1 MIGEY
6 LGLIQQD
13 FNMSVLDSF
22 CDELDLSGTAVDVAL
37 RKFQSFF
44 RMPGEAQKIERLM
57 QAFSERYSKT
67 NEEVVS
73 KLKSPETIF
82 ILAFAIIMLNT
93 DLHTQALKPER
104 RMRCED
110 FIKNLRGV
118 DDCNDIDR
126 QMLVAIYDRIKV
138 NEFKPASDH
147 VSQVMKVQAT
157 IIGKKP
163 TLALPH
169 RRLVCYCRLYEI
181 SDTNKKERAGVHQRE
196 VFLFNDILV
205 ITKIF
210 NKKKT
215 SVTYT
220 FRNSYPLP
228 GMLVSLHKSSSKC

>member
-1 MIGEY
+1 MNVESVKILLEFINETLTWLKTY
-6 LGLIQQD
+6 LQ
-13 FNMSVLDSF
+13 
-22 CDELDLSGTAVDVAL
+22 
-37 RKFQSFF
+37 
-44 RMPGEAQKIERLM
+44 
-57 QAFSERYSKT
+57 
-67 NEEVVS
+67 
-73 KLKSPETIF
+73 IF

-104 RMRCED
+104 RMRLDD

-126 QMLVAIYDRIKV
+126 QMLIAIYDRIKI

-181 SDTNKKERAGVHQRE
+181 PDINKKERAGVHQRE

-215 SVTYT
+215 SVTYS
-220 FRNSYPLP
+220 FRNNFPLP
-228 GMLVSLHKSSSKC
+228 GMVVTLLKSSSKLQKLLECQLL

>member
-1 MIGEY
+1 
-6 LGLIQQD
+6 
-13 FNMSVLDSF
+13 
-22 CDELDLSGTAVDVAL
+22 
-37 RKFQSFF
+37 
-44 RMPGEAQKIERLM
+44 
-57 QAFSERYSKT
+57 
-67 NEEVVS
+67 
-73 KLKSPETIF
+73 
-82 ILAFAIIMLNT
+82 MLNT

-118 DDCNDIDR
+118 DDCTDIDR
-126 QMLVAIYDRIKV
+126 QMLIAIYDRIRA

-169 RRLVCYCRLYEI
+169 RRLVCYCRLYEVPDI
-181 SDTNKKERAGVHQRE
+181 NKKERAGVHQRE

-215 SVTYT
+215 SVTYS
-220 FRNSYPLP
+220 FRVSFPLP
-228 GMLVSLHKSSSKC
+228 GMVVTLQKSSSKSNPPAGPTSTRHLPNDESNAL

>member
-1 MIGEY
+1 
-6 LGLIQQD
+6 
-13 FNMSVLDSF
+13 
-22 CDELDLSGTAVDVAL
+22 
-37 RKFQSFF
+37 
-44 RMPGEAQKIERLM
+44 
-57 QAFSERYSKT
+57 
-67 NEEVVS
+67 
-73 KLKSPETIF
+73 
-82 ILAFAIIMLNT
+82 MLNT

-118 DDCNDIDR
+118 DDCTDIDR
-126 QMLVAIYDRIKV
+126 QMLIAIYDRIRL

-181 SDTNKKERAGVHQRE
+181 PDINKKERAGVHQRE

-215 SVTYT
+215 SVTYS
-220 FRNSYPLP
+220 FRISHPLP
-228 GMLVSLHKSSSKC
+228 GMVVTLQKSSSKWKLKNKPWKCSNDEIAIYEMCVIKTFYIAFGSFWLIFLRYL

>member
-1 MIGEY
+1 M
-6 LGLIQQD
+6 IQQE
-13 FNMSVLDSF
+13 FNMSVLESF
-22 CDELDLSGTAVDVAL
+22 CNELDLSGQAVDVAL
-37 RKFQSFF
+37 RRFQGYF

-57 QAFSERYSKT
+57 QVFSDRYAKC
-67 NEEVVS
+67 NPEVMS

-104 RMRCED
+104 RMSCED

-118 DDCNDIDR
+118 DDCTDIDR
-126 QMLVAIYDRIKV
+126 QMLIAIYDRIRL
-138 NEFKPASDH
+138 NEFRPASDH
-147 VSQVMKVQAT
+147 VSQVLKVQAT
-157 IIGKKP
+157 MVGNKP

-181 SDTNKKERAGVHQRE
+181 PDVTKKERAGVHQRE

-205 ITKIF
+205 VTKIF

-215 SVTYT
+215 SVTYS
-220 FRNSYPLP
+220 FRMSLALP
-228 GMLVSLHKSSSKC
+228 GMVVTLPKSSSEYMQKVH